1 VRTPPPPLVPTHF
14 FSKNSFRRLH
24 DRFSA
29 FVAKY
34 PALVDGMLESVIPHL
49 VCFFDLGEVLTQL
62 GELHKRGEEMGVLP
76 DKLMK
81 VRLQPL
87 IGSTFLIEILI
98 NHPQPTVIFEKY
110 IREAADVLL
119 GRLKDAMQRA
129 ANVDSIVSAADV

>member
-1 VRTPPPPLVPTHF
+1 
-14 FSKNSFRRLH
+14 
-24 DRFSA
+24 
-29 FVAKY
+29 
-34 PALVDGMLESVIPHL
+34 M
-49 VCFFDLGEVLTQL
+49 TQL

-87 IGSTFLIEILI
+87 IGSTFLNEILI